1 MDLVKKRAPDYWLAL
16 AVIALVGLGLVMVY
30 SASAIVAQDRFGDS
44 SFFFK
49 RQALWVLLG
58 TAAAMIAQRIHY
70 EQLRRV
76 TPLFVLVTLV
86 VLTLVLIPGVGRI
99 AGGARRWLSIGPAS
113 FQPAEA
119 AKMAMALYMARFLT
133 SRTADVQGLQRGV
146 LPPVLLAGLML
157 GLILLQPDMGS
168 AILVGLVMAAML
180 FVGGA
185 RLLHLL
191 GLSLAGA
198 PILAVAVLGEEYRR
212 RRILAFL
219 DPWADPQG
227 MGFHIIQSLLALGSG
242 GIFGVGLGASRQKY
256 FYLPERH
263 TDFIFA
269 IVGEELG
276 LIGTASV
283 LLLFALFAYRGFR
296 IARAAPTRY
305 AGLLASGIT
314 AMVLLQAVVNI
325 GVTTGMLP
333 ITGVP
338 LPFLSFGGSSLVFT
352 MIGVGIV
359 LNISQYAVTR
369 ERGNA
374 VT

>member
-16 AVIALVGLGLVMVY
+16 AVIALAGLGLVMVY

-49 RQALWVLLG
+49 RQAVWVLLG

-76 TPLFVLVTLV
+76 TPLFVLITLV
-86 VLTLVLIPGVGRI
+86 VLTLVLIPGIGRI
-99 AGGARRWLSIGPAS
+99 AGGARRWLTIGPAS

-133 SRTADVQGLQRGV
+133 ARTADVQGLQRGV

-157 GLILLQPDMGS
+157 GLIVLQPDMGS

-352 MIGVGIV
+352 MIGVGIL
-359 LNISQYAVTR
+359 LNISQYATTR
-369 ERGNA
+369 QRGSA
-374 VT
+374 AT

>member
-16 AVIALVGLGLVMVY
+16 AVIALAGLGLVMVY

-49 RQALWVLLG
+49 RQAVWVLLG

-76 TPLFVLVTLV
+76 TPLFVLITLV
-86 VLTLVLIPGVGRI
+86 VLTLVLIPGIGRI
-99 AGGARRWLSIGPAS
+99 AGGARRWLTIGPAS

-133 SRTADVQGLQRGV
+133 ARTADVQGLQRGV

-157 GLILLQPDMGS
+157 GLIVLQPDMGS

-352 MIGVGIV
+352 MIGVGML
-359 LNISQYAVTR
+359 LNISQYATTR
-369 ERGNA
+369 QRGSA
-374 VT
+374 AT

>member
-16 AVIALVGLGLVMVY
+16 AVIALAGLGLVMVY

-49 RQALWVLLG
+49 RQAVWVLLG

-70 EQLRRV
+70 EQLHRV
-76 TPLFVLVTLV
+76 TPLFVLITLV
-86 VLTLVLIPGVGRI
+86 VLTLVLIPGIGRI
-99 AGGARRWLSIGPAS
+99 AGGARRWLTIGPAS

-133 SRTADVQGLQRGV
+133 ARTADVQGLQRGV

-157 GLILLQPDMGS
+157 GLIVLQPDMGS

-352 MIGVGIV
+352 MIGVGIL
-359 LNISQYAVTR
+359 LNISQYATMR
-369 ERGNA
+369 QRGSA
-374 VT
+374 AT

>member
-16 AVIALVGLGLVMVY
+16 AVIALAGLGLVMVY

-49 RQALWVLLG
+49 RQAVWVLLG

-76 TPLFVLVTLV
+76 TPLFVLITLV
-86 VLTLVLIPGVGRI
+86 VLTLVLIPGIGRI
-99 AGGARRWLSIGPAS
+99 AGGARRWLTIGPAS

-133 SRTADVQGLQRGV
+133 ARTADVQGLQRGV

-157 GLILLQPDMGS
+157 GLIVLQPDMGS

-352 MIGVGIV
+352 MIGVGIL
-359 LNISQYAVTR
+359 LNISQYATMR
-369 ERGNA
+369 QRGSA
-374 VT
+374 AT